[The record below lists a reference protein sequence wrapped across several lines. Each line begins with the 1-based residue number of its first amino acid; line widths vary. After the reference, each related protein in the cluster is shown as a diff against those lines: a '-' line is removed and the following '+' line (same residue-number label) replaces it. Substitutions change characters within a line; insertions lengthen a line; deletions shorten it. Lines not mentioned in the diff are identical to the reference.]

1 MRHSG
6 VLLPDRRVAIM
17 RLLGV
22 SAAPKNRRRR
32 HPTPL
37 HFKLPP
43 TPLSTQRPAICG
55 FPRQPQGKLWLR
67 ARIPAPMIDDGMIP
81 VAAADGRP
89 GPVDEG
95 DQIARLL
102 HQAVTRQRGTGGG
115 GGGDTASGSAR
126 LWLPDS
132 ACLLACHNQ
141 YCVVVRGCDA
151 VTSHAAQRSAGEGRP
166 RHSFAHVGRKSGILE
181 ASIPSFPGATYT
193 HTHDNPLPSI
203 SGRAKAS
210 QTTAPRARESAS

>member
-102 HQAVTRQRGTGGG
+102 HQAVTDSEVLPGEGGG
-115 GGGDTASGSAR
+115 EHGIWQREVVATR
-126 LWLPDS
+126 C
-132 ACLLACHNQ
+132 CLLACLPIPILH
-141 YCVVVRGCDA
+141 RGEGWRCR
-151 VTSHAAQRSAGEGRP
+151 HGQPAQRSAGEGRP

-181 ASIPSFPGATYT
+181 ASIPSFPGATHT
-193 HTHDNPLPSI
+193 HTHDDPLPSI